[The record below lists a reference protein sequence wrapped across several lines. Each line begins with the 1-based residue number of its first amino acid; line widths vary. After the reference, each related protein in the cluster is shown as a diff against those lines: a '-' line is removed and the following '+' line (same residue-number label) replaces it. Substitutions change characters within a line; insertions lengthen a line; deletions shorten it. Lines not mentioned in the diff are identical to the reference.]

1 MPSALAGCEHDRVM
15 PPLVVL
21 PTYNEAENL
30 REVVGQ
36 IRQQPGGL
44 HILVADDASPDGTG
58 EIAEELAAA
67 FPGEVLVMRRERKE
81 GLGRA
86 YVAAFGYALKLG
98 YELIV
103 QMDADLSH
111 SPSYLP
117 AMVEAMASCDVAL
130 GSRYVR
136 GVNVVNWDMK
146 RLILS
151 KAATRYAQIVTGMP
165 YTDVTSGF
173 KCWRRDALEA
183 IGLDLV
189 FSSGYLFQI
198 ETTYRAHKLGLRVAE
213 VPIIFYERNFG
224 RSKIDP
230 GIIFEALLG
239 VVRLRWT
246 RVGRG

>member
-1 MPSALAGCEHDRVM
+1 MN
-15 PPLVVL
+15 LVVL

-30 REVVGQ
+30 REVVAQ
-36 IRQQPGGL
+36 IRRQPGGFHVL
-44 HILVADDASPDGTG
+44 IVDDGSPDGTG
-58 EIAEELAAA
+58 EIADSLAEE
-67 FPGEVLVMRRERKE
+67 FPGEVRVLHRDRKE

-86 YVAAFGYALKLG
+86 YVAGFGHALKLG
-98 YELIV
+98 YETIV

-117 AMVEAMASCDVAL
+117 AMVEGLAGKDVAL

-136 GVNVVNWDMK
+136 GVNVVNWDLK

-151 KAATRYAQIVTGMP
+151 KAATRYARMVTGMP

-173 KCWRRDALEA
+173 KVWRREALEA

-189 FSSGYLFQI
+189 FSNGYLFQI
-198 ETTYRAHKLGLRVAE
+198 ETTYRAHRLGLRVAE

-224 RSKIDP
+224 RSKIDL
-230 GIIFEALLG
+230 GIICEALLG
-239 VVRLRWT
+239 VIRLRLR
-246 RVGRG
+246 RVRRG

>member
-1 MPSALAGCEHDRVM
+1 
-15 PPLVVL
+15 
-21 PTYNEAENL
+21 
-30 REVVGQ
+30 
-36 IRQQPGGL
+36 
-44 HILVADDASPDGTG
+44 
-58 EIAEELAAA
+58 
-67 FPGEVLVMRRERKE
+67 
-81 GLGRA
+81 
-86 YVAAFGYALKLG
+86 
-98 YELIV
+98 
-103 QMDADLSH
+103 
-111 SPSYLP
+111 
-117 AMVEAMASCDVAL
+117 
-130 GSRYVR
+130 
-136 GVNVVNWDMK
+136 MK

-246 RVGRG
+246 RVRRG